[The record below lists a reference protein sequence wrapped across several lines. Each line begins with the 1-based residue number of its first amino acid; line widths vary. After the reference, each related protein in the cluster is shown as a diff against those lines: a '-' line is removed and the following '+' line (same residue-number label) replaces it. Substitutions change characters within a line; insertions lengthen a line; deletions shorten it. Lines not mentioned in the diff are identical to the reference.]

1 MATNTLPLPG
11 LVFSSTPT
19 RHISSTRATDAVA
32 KLRYAQHQADEESR
46 QLIARLRDEAETDS
60 KASTHNC
67 IHHQYRLP
75 PVVLP
80 PTLLERG
87 DKPTA
92 IQLLALLML
101 IVGFAIAAVL
111 SIHDGVMA
119 QHPSSLDAGT
129 MATSVEQW
137 RDGEVVK

>member
-1 MATNTLPLPG
+1 MATDILPLPS
-11 LVFSSTPT
+11 LTFRALPT

-46 QLIARLRDEAETDS
+46 RLIARLRDEAEADS
-60 KASTHNC
+60 EASTHNC
-67 IHHQYRLP
+67 IHYPMTLP
-75 PVVLP
+75 PKLF
-80 PTLLERG
+80 ERG
-87 DKPTA
+87 DKLTA
-92 IQLLALLML
+92 MQLLALLML

-119 QHPSSLDAGT
+119 QHPQLLDGGT
-129 MATSVEQW
+129 MATSVVEW

>member
-11 LVFSSTPT
+11 LTFRALPT

-46 QLIARLRDEAETDS
+46 QLITRLRDEAEAEAKS
-60 KASTHNC
+60 STHRC
-67 IHHQYRLP
+67 IHQHHMT
-75 PVVLP
+75 LP
-80 PTLLERG
+80 PTIFERG
-87 DKPTA
+87 DKLTA
-92 IQLLALLML
+92 MQLLALVML

-111 SIHDGVMA
+111 SIHDDTVA
-119 QHPSSLDAGT
+119 QHPSSIDAGT
-129 MATSVEQW
+129 MATTTTEW

>member
-46 QLIARLRDEAETDS
+46 QLIARLRDEAEADS
-60 KASTHNC
+60 KASTHRC
-67 IHHQYRLP
+67 IHQYRLP
-75 PVVLP
+75 PLVLP

-92 IQLLALLML
+92 IQLLAMLML

-119 QHPSSLDAGT
+119 QHPQLIDGGT
-129 MATSVEQW
+129 MATSVVEW

>member
-1 MATNTLPLPG
+1 MATDILPLPS
-11 LVFSSTPT
+11 LTFRALPT

-46 QLIARLRDEAETDS
+46 QLTARLRDEAEADS

-67 IHHQYRLP
+67 IHHPMTLP
-75 PVVLP
+75 PKLF
-80 PTLLERG
+80 ERG
-87 DKPTA
+87 DKLTA
-92 IQLLALLML
+92 MQLLALLML

-119 QHPSSLDAGT
+119 QHP
-129 MATSVEQW
+129 
-137 RDGEVVK
+137 

>member
-1 MATNTLPLPG
+1 MANTLPLPG

-46 QLIARLRDEAETDS
+46 QLIARLRDEAEADS
-60 KASTHNC
+60 KASTHRC
-67 IHHQYRLP
+67 IHGAQPLL
-75 PVVLP
+75 LP
-80 PTLLERG
+80 PTIFERG

-92 IQLLALLML
+92 MQILALVML
-101 IVGFAIAAVL
+101 VVGFAIAAVL
-111 SIHDGVMA
+111 SIHDGAVA
-119 QHPSSLDAGT
+119 QHPQLLDGGT
-129 MATSVEQW
+129 MATTTTEW

>member
-1 MATNTLPLPG
+1 MANTLPLPG

-46 QLIARLRDEAETDS
+46 QLIARLRDEAEADS
-60 KASTHNC
+60 KASTHRC
-67 IHHQYRLP
+67 IHH
-75 PVVLP
+75 VTLP
-80 PTLLERG
+80 PTLFERG

-92 IQLLALLML
+92 MQLLTLVML

-111 SIHDGVMA
+111 SIHDGVVA
-119 QHPSSLDAGT
+119 QHPSSIDAGT
-129 MATSVEQW
+129 MATSVVEW

>member
-1 MATNTLPLPG
+1 MANTLPLPG

-46 QLIARLRDEAETDS
+46 QLIAKLRDDAEADA
-60 KASTHNC
+60 KASAHRC
-67 IHHQYRLP
+67 IHGAQPLL
-75 PVVLP
+75 LP
-80 PTLLERG
+80 PTIFERG

-92 IQLLALLML
+92 MQILALVML
-101 IVGFAIAAVL
+101 VVGFAIAAVL
-111 SIHDGVMA
+111 SIHDGAVA
-119 QHPSSLDAGT
+119 QHPQLLDGGT
-129 MATSVEQW
+129 MATTTTEW

>member
-1 MATNTLPLPG
+1 MANTLPLPG

-46 QLIARLRDEAETDS
+46 QLIARLRDEAEADS
-60 KASTHNC
+60 KASTHRC
-67 IHHQYRLP
+67 IHH
-75 PVVLP
+75 VTLP
-80 PTLLERG
+80 PTLFERG

-92 IQLLALLML
+92 MQLLTLVML

-111 SIHDGVMA
+111 SIHDGVVA
-119 QHPSSLDAGT
+119 QHPSSIDAGT
-129 MATSVEQW
+129 MATTTTEW